1 MGDGRQ
7 KMEGPVGG
15 QEGWKV
21 AGGRLELA
29 GGGSARA
36 EVKEKAES

>member
-7 KMEGPVGG
+7 KMEG